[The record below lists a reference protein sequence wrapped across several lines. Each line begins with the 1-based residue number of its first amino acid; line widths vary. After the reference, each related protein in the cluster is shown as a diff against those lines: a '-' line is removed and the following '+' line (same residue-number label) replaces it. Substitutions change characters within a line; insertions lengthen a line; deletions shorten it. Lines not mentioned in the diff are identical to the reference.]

1 MQNRTENAPLL
12 RYVDSL
18 RQHGH
23 RAARIDPLDILQREE
38 VAAVDPTRYGLVD
51 EGKKYNING
60 IIWTQP
66 LGPCPDYGLGDMDN
80 SWWTLGDITRHLRSI
95 YMGRVA
101 YEYMHSPSKTERL
114 WFSHFLESQTTN
126 GTNIP
131 KNVKKR
137 IHSLLAKSETLDNF
151 LQVKFPNLKRYGL
164 EGGESM
170 LPALDTLFNVASQGI
185 LVRSK
190 SVQSTD
196 WVNSGGIQHIILAMP
211 HRGRLNLL
219 TELLEFSPTALFHK
233 IKGGSEIPEEF
244 GAEGDVISH
253 LGELFPVNVIILPVN
268 RPFTEIPFGSGI
280 PHTEL

>member
-1 MQNRTENAPLL
+1 MRL
-12 RYVDSL
+12 
-18 RQHGH
+18 HGH

-51 EGKKYNING
+51 ETKKYNING

-66 LGPCPDYGLGDMDN
+66 LGPGSDCGLGDMTN
-80 SWWTLGDITRHLRSI
+80 SWWRLGDITRHLRSI

-126 GTNIP
+126 GTKVPN
-131 KNVKKR
+131 NVKKR
-137 IHSLLAKSETLDNF
+137 IHNLLARSETLDNF

-170 LPALDTLFNVASQGI
+170 LPALDTLFNVASQSIFVRSRSVSGQLI
-185 LVRSK
+185 LVI
-190 SVQSTD
+190 
-196 WVNSGGIQHIILAMP
+196 SGGIQHIILAMP

-233 IKGGSEIPEEF
+233 IKGGSEIPDEF

-253 LGELFPVNVIILPVN
+253 LGEFYPDVVIRFANQARVPVNQVLKY
-268 RPFTEIPFGSGI
+268 
-280 PHTEL
+280 